1 MTDDSVDELTDEP
14 LQYVAEHVRD
24 WLAVDD
30 RLAALDIRVRI
41 VGHKVFLTG
50 IVATEARRAVVTEV
64 VSAHLPEHEVHN
76 ELAVV
81 ECCEASPDEDG
92 TLTRSGSRPWAA
104 STTATTGRAR
114 VRG

>member
-1 MTDDSVDELTDEP
+1 MTSDPELPSPGDEP
-14 LQYVAEHVRD
+14 PQYVAEHVRD

-50 IVATEARRAVVTEV
+50 TVATDARRSVVTEV
-64 VSAHLPEHEVHN
+64 VATHLPDHEIHN

-81 ECCEASPDEDG
+81 DCSEVSVGEVE
-92 TLTRSGSRPWAA
+92 TLT
-104 STTATTGRAR
+104 
-114 VRG
+114 